1 MATNRFWLGLQMAAW
16 MLAAAMPVQAA
27 ETVTLVH
34 PTDPA
39 FEASVWPIL
48 TGKVKSD
55 KVDLQIS
62 FTSIPAVIQA
72 ATTQQYDLVP
82 TVTNILPRL
91 VERGVPI
98 RILSTNMRYAM
109 KGAGSRTWV
118 LSNGPLKSV
127 ADLRGKTIGV
137 SNLSSSGVTGAR
149 VILSEVYRA
158 NVALDGG
165 DFKWVEMP
173 LAVLRTALTTGRV
186 DAAVLS
192 NQYDY
197 EASKNTDFR
206 PLFTEGLNAALKA
219 QVPGTVIMG
228 YEPKLKARPDAFV
241 EANRLLKQS
250 AAYVK
255 AHQDEVFGAVAGKA
269 NIDPA
274 YLKWYYENY
283 ADIPYD
289 LTKED
294 LRSIEAFWQAVKKL
308 KMVDATP
315 DLKTLVW
322 ERVNVE

>member
-1 MATNRFWLGLQMAAW
+1 MRTSRIGLLTAAW
-16 MLAAAMPVQAA
+16 TLAASMSLEAA

-48 TGKVKSD
+48 AGKVKSD
-55 KVDLQIS
+55 KVEMQIS

-98 RILSTNMRYAM
+98 RILATNMRYAM

-118 LSNGPLKSV
+118 LTNGPIKTV

-137 SNLSSSGVTGAR
+137 TNLSSSGVTGAR
-149 VILSEVYRA
+149 VVLSEIYRA

-165 DFKWVEMP
+165 DFKWAEMP

-186 DAAVLS
+186 DAAVLA

-197 EASKNTDFR
+197 EASKNNDFR
-206 PLFTEGLNAALKA
+206 PLFAEGLNNALGA

-228 YEPKLKARPDAFV
+228 YEGKLKARPEAFV
-241 EANRLLKQS
+241 EASRILKQS

-255 AHQDEVFGAVAGKA
+255 AHQDEVFGAVAAKA
-269 NIDPA
+269 GIDPA
-274 YLKWYYENY
+274 YLRWYYENY
-283 ADIPYD
+283 ADIPYTFTKGD
-289 LTKED
+289 LKGID
-294 LRSIEAFWQAVKKL
+294 AFWQAVKKL
-308 KMVDATP
+308 KMIDATP
-315 DLKTLVW
+315 DLEKLVW
-322 ERVNVE
+322 ERANVE